1 MELKLTRDK
10 ASQEILG
17 GVFAD
22 RTIPPPFPTPYS
34 PQAPKALGPSP
45 VVAEAPSSP
54 PSMAHQPLPSSP
66 YCQTHFLSSRHYA

>member
-1 MELKLTRDK
+1 MEQKLTRDK
-10 ASQEILG
+10 ASQEMLE

-22 RTIPPPFPTPYS
+22 RMIPPPSPPPYS

-54 PSMAHQPLPSSP
+54 PSMAQPLSSSP
-66 YCQTHFLSSRHYA
+66 YCQTHFLSSRPDA